1 MKVRAARLLGVLAFL
16 CAVSPLAAQTT
27 GVIRGTIETG
37 GTPLPGV
44 VVEAR
49 SPNLQGSRSAVTD
62 GDGRYNLTLLP
73 PGAYT
78 VTATLDGFAPK
89 AQTLQLSLGQSAVLN
104 IELLQ
109 AQAEEITV
117 TAQAATVETET
128 NTIGRNLDAGA
139 FQALPTGR
147 NYASVAQLASGIN
160 TDNSDVRQT
169 SITVYGSTGL
179 ENAYMVDGANTTGV
193 EIGNQGKV
201 LNFEFIQEV
210 EIKAG
215 GYEAEYTGAQGGILN
230 VVTKSGGNEFHGDA
244 FGYWDDDALQAENKH
259 LDEITA
265 EGIPA
270 GFTRSDYGA
279 DIGGYILKDRL
290 WFFGAYDH
298 VKNTLQRQITQGPEA
313 GTLTD
318 LDTSSNLFAGKLT
331 WQIAPS
337 HTLIG
342 TVFGDPTD
350 DVGAVAPV
358 LGPPTTYNGTVTVG
372 GTDFG
377 ARYQGTFSANFLA
390 TAQFAYH
397 RENVDTL
404 PGAGG
409 NIIPYIDNRTGIQT
423 ATGGFLGPGGEGQ
436 FALKDFT
443 RYDYLADGTYF
454 LGSHELKAGFGF
466 QRIDADVIRDTS
478 GGQIVEILDPLED
491 DPEQRTVYTHTFFAS
506 LDSTIENPAIAP
518 VIATPQND
526 VFAAFLQDRWQIL
539 SNLTVNAGVRWE
551 KQLIKGLDNITFIDI
566 DHFSPRV
573 GFTWDFLNNGKTKA
587 YASYSQFVPLIPM
600 DMNVRSLNGE
610 RDGFTTNFDP
620 VDLACDTEFFGE
632 EDCAIRGTA
641 VDDIDPNLDSP
652 YSEEILAG
660 VEWQATNEWVFG
672 LRGIY
677 RALGRVLEDTYI
689 TDLDNYAFFNPGDSV
704 LAPEFAPGK
713 RYFRGI
719 EVTGQKRLSDH
730 WMLYAS
736 YMYSSL
742 KGNFD
747 GSFRA
752 IGGFFARNPFITDDF
767 DYPEFQVNAYGR
779 LTLDRPHQAKL
790 QAAYVFPFGLTM
802 SASAYY
808 QSGVPLSRIGWWDA
822 YIGPEL
828 FITPRGSEG
837 RSPDTY
843 EMDLQADY
851 GLQLGPVTVHILASL
866 FNVLD
871 RQEVI
876 QVDQVWA
883 LQQDDNELPFPT
895 NDLYGTGNQWQQPR
909 TLRLGL
915 RVSF

>member
-1 MKVRAARLLGVLAFL
+1 MKVRAARLLGVLAL
-16 CAVSPLAAQTT
+16 LVAVSPLAAQTT
-27 GVIRGTIETG
+27 GAIRGTIETG

-44 VVEAR
+44 TVEAR

-78 VTATLDGFAPK
+78 VTATLQGFAPK
-89 AQTLQLSLGQSAVLN
+89 AQTLQLGLGQAAVMN

-109 AQAEEITV
+109 AQTEQVTV
-117 TAQAATVETET
+117 TAQAATVETES
-128 NTIGRNLDAGA
+128 NTIGRNLDASS

-147 NYASVAQLASGIN
+147 NYASVAQLASGVN

-215 GYEAEYTGAQGGILN
+215 GYEAEYMGAQGGILN

-298 VKNTLQRQITQGPEA
+298 VQNTLQRQITQGPEA

-331 WQIAPS
+331 WQVTPS

-377 ARYQGTFSANFLA
+377 ARYQGTWTSNFLV

-404 PGAGG
+404 PGPGG
-409 NIIPYIDNRTGIQT
+409 NTIPYIDNRTGIQT

-491 DPEQRTVYTHTFFAS
+491 DPLGRTVYTHTFFAS
-506 LDSTIENPAIAP
+506 LDSTIEDPAIAP
-518 VIATPQND
+518 VVATPQND
-526 VFAAFLQDRWQIL
+526 VFAAFVQDRWQIL

-587 YASYSQFVPLIPM
+587 YGSYSQFVPLIPM

-641 VDDIDPNLDSP
+641 VDDIDPNLKSP

-677 RALGRVLEDTYI
+677 RALGRVLEDTYV
-689 TDLDNYAFFNPGDSV
+689 TDLDNYVFFNPGDSV
-704 LAPEFAPGK
+704 LAPDFSPGK
-713 RYFRGI
+713 RFFRGI
-719 EVTGQKRLSDH
+719 EVTGQKRLSDN

-808 QSGVPLSRIGWWDA
+808 QSGLPLSRVGWWDA

-866 FNVLD
+866 FNVLN
-871 RQEVI
+871 RQEVT